1 MLHAA
6 TGRGVPNVSEPQPNQ
21 TTLPEET
28 EANPS
33 VQAAQGTSNT
43 RTILFMVILS
53 FVCALI
59 LSVLASA
66 LAVPKEIAKDLDRSK
81 QMMIAAKILN
91 HEGNFLIRNDE
102 GNYVPAKYL
111 KDGILV
117 PGTENDF
124 ATRNQLLDVY
134 KLRLQPMLVD
144 DKGNLKTFAEANL
157 NEEEYL
163 TNYKKT
169 GYYLQPLKLIYQ
181 ITPNPST
188 EAKMVEGKEA
198 ADGYV
203 IPVNG
208 FGLWDAIYGY
218 LAIEMDGDTVIG
230 TTWYDQK
237 ETPGL
242 GANIA
247 DAPWQNL
254 FPGKLIFQPSAN
266 GKTDFKTAPLG
277 INVVKGKVS
286 EVLGD
291 SPKAK
296 SAVDGMAGATL
307 TGNGVT
313 DAYKNVLNGYRPFLL
328 KLHEAFEKNSK
339 AVKEEA

>member
-1 MLHAA
+1 MPHA
-6 TGRGVPNVSEPQPNQ
+6 TIGRGASHVSEQQPNPQ
-21 TTLPEET
+21 TTNET
-28 EANPS
+28 
-33 VQAAQGTSNT
+33 AAEPAGGFSNS

-59 LSVLASA
+59 LSILASVLAE
-66 LAVPKEIAKDLDRSK
+66 PKEIAKDLDRSK

-102 GNYVPAKYL
+102 GRYVPAKYDQEGL
-111 KDGILV
+111 LV
-117 PGTENDF
+117 PATENDF
-124 ATRNQLLDVY
+124 ATNSQLLEVY
-134 KLRLQPMLVD
+134 KLRLIPVLTD
-144 DKGNLKTFAEANL
+144 NKGNLKTFAEANL

-163 TNYKKT
+163 SNYKKS
-169 GYYLQPLKLIYQ
+169 GYYLQPLKLLYK
-181 ITPNPST
+181 ITANPSR
-188 EAKMVEGKEA
+188 EAKMEGDKEA
-198 ADGYV
+198 VDGYV

-218 LAIEMDGDTVIG
+218 LAVAPDGNTVIG

-247 DAPWQNL
+247 DPPWQNL
-254 FPGKLIFQPSAN
+254 FPGKVIFQPSPD

-277 INVVKGKVS
+277 INVVKGRVS
-286 EVLGD
+286 EVLGE
-291 SPKAK
+291 SAKAK

-313 DAYKNVLNGYRPFLL
+313 DGYKNVLNAYRPFLL
-328 KLHEAFEKNSK
+328 KLQEESSKTSKTDKEAK
-339 AVKEEA
+339 